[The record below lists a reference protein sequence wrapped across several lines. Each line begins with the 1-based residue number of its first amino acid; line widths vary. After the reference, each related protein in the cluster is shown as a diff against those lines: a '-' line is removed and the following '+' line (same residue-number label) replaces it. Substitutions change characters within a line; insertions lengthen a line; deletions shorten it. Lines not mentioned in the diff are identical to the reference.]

1 MTSHLRDPIEILK
14 SMRVDILEASS
25 KSQEGH
31 VPSAFSVLEIIYSV
45 YLGSWNRDKSLE
57 LDFILSKGH
66 ASLALYATLEKAE
79 YIGPEWKA
87 NFAQFESDF
96 GGHPD
101 MNKINGVSASTGSL
115 GHGLPIALGKAFAY
129 RILNKNKK
137 IYCLVGD
144 GELNEGSIWES
155 LLLASH
161 HKMYELVII
170 VDFNHS
176 TDRALTIGDVRNK
189 FEAFGYETFEVD
201 GNNLEELDA
210 ILAISKANRPTA
222 IIANTIKGFGLK
234 TMENN
239 PAWHHLSPKAEQLN
253 DLKSE
258 IR

>member
-1 MTSHLRDPIEILK
+1 
-14 SMRVDILEASS
+14 MRIDILEASS

-31 VPSAFSVLEIIYSV
+31 VPSAFSVLEIIYSI
-45 YLGSWNRDKSLE
+45 YLGDWNKEKSVD

-66 ASLALYATLEKAE
+66 ASLALYATLEQAE
-79 YIGPEWKA
+79 YIGPEWKS

-101 MNKINGVSASTGSL
+101 MKKIRGVSASTGSL

-129 RILNKNKK
+129 RILSKNKK

-161 HKMYELVII
+161 HKMCELVII
-170 VDFNHS
+170 LDFNHS
-176 TDRALTIGDVRNK
+176 TDRALTIGDIRKK
-189 FEAFGYETFEVD
+189 FEAFGYQTFEVD
-201 GNNLEELDA
+201 GNNLDALDS
-210 ILAISKANRPTA
+210 ILEISKGGTLTA
-222 IIANTIKGFGLK
+222 IIANTIKGYGIK

-239 PAWHHLSPKAEQLN
+239 PAWHHLSPKADQINE
-253 DLKSE
+253 LKSE